1 MNETRSC
8 ISPDSSTSRQCL
20 FGLKVST
27 HHSFPQVL
35 LSFSRFIKG
44 RWYLP
49 WSSNS
54 PHLTSLDSSFFPSSW
69 KFLKELSPFVAFTSS
84 PPTHCY
90 LVLYSLNSWVANTC
104 SQYRIQNIPEGSQL
118 SIFFL
123 LVSPSFTFSSVAT
136 PTTSILFVFPES
148 IYLHLFLFVFLYT
161 NGSISTHF
169 LPFAFFT

>member
-20 FGLKVST
+20 FDPKVST

-90 LVLYSLNSWVANTC
+90 LVLYSLSSWVANTS
-104 SQYRIQNIPEGSQL
+104 SQHRIQNIPEGSQL
-118 SIFFL
+118 SIFL
-123 LVSPSFTFSSVAT
+123 LVSPSFTFSSAAT

-148 IYLHLFLFVFLYT
+148 MYLHLFLFVFLYT
-161 NGSISTHF
+161 NGSISMHF
-169 LPFAFFT
+169 LPLAFFT